1 MTMADL
7 GSPKIAVTAVLGAL
21 VLGGGAWGLVRWKN
35 SEPPSTLPK
44 DLTYESLK
52 KKQQESPLKVMDS
65 MRDAMRNEEL
75 TDEQRQELRQNMRR
89 VWTETLS
96 ARVDEYF
103 AATPEKQIDI
113 LDKHIDEFQA
123 RMKEFE
129 ARRKEWEAER
139 AKEAKER
146 GNEPGRP
153 EGGPR
158 NFGPQTQ
165 EERKTQ
171 SESRNPDQMARQMA
185 YFVAVQKRAAER
197 GITMPQW
204 RRGAPGG
211 GPGRG
216 PGGGPGGGRPPGG
229 P

>member
-7 GSPKIAVTAVLGAL
+7 GSPKTMMAAVLGAL
-21 VLGGGAWGLVRWKN
+21 VLGGGAWGLVHWKN
-35 SEPPSTLPK
+35 SGPPTTLPK
-44 DLTYESLK
+44 DLSYESMR
-52 KKQQESPLKVMDS
+52 KKQQENPSQAMDS
-65 MRDAMRNEEL
+65 MRDAMRNDEL

-89 VWTETLS
+89 LFTETLN

-103 AATPEKQIDI
+103 AATPEKLNDI

-158 NFGPQTQ
+158 NWGPQTQ

-171 SESRNPDQMARQMA
+171 SESRNPDEMARQMA
-185 YFVAVQKRAAER
+185 YFAAVQKRAAER

-204 RRGAPGG
+204 GRG

-216 PGGGPGGGRPPGG
+216 PGGGGPGGGPRRGG